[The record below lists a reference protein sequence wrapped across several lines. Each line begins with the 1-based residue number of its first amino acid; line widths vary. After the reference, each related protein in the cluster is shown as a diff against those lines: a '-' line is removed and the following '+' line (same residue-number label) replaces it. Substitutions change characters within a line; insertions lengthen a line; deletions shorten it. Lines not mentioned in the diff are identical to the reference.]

1 MVLVTSDGGQLMLVS
16 QQALARV
23 QAQVQASGA
32 PRSTA
37 PTTTQTIRISMA
49 QTPGAQIVTK
59 PVTATSGKAPSQPV
73 CTATVPRPAVVKSA
87 PTVRLVTPAT
97 PASVV
102 SQKKIVPTTTKT
114 AATAVEG
121 ARILTTTT
129 TTTATSTAKPSSS
142 LETLENVKK
151 CKNFFATLIK
161 LASGGTQSPEMAK
174 NVTDLVKN
182 LLDSKIEAE
191 EFTNKLYTEL
201 KSSPQPYLVPFL
213 KRSLPALR
221 QLMPNAQT
229 FIQQCIQQ
237 QPRSQPAGAPS
248 ASGPGLGTP
257 QQLVKVTSGPL
268 AAISK
273 PPTQTTVITQPAK
286 VGQNAKP
293 VPLVI
298 QHPPAAAVKQV
309 VTAVPQTS
317 ALTVSRPVTSTAVAV
332 TARVQPTAVP
342 ASKQSQDEAASA
354 LIGLLQIDEA
364 TNPLGCLPSI
374 PAVLTPSSSP
384 FWKVIVFAILCASL
398 AEAGINVKDVGEVRA
413 SGAQSI
419 RGGLGIQAVVRKM
432 SESLYLQASTSMVPQ
447 SDFMQFHH
455 LLYVGLFGGG
465 IVVLQAS
472 PVQKTPIKENGV
484 PSFREEDDINDVA
497 SMAGVNLSEEN
508 ARILATNSELVGSV
522 IRSCKDEP
530 FLFTGPLQKKI
541 LEIGKKHNITELSSD
556 AVNFISHAAQ
566 ERLRGLLEKLTV
578 IAQHR
583 AVSYKDDGR
592 YVLADDTRSQLKF
605 LEQLDRIEKQKK
617 EEEEREVLLK
627 AAKSRTNKED
637 PEQMRLKQKA
647 KEMQQLELAQ
657 IQQRDANLTA
667 LAAIGPRKK
676 RPLDSLLLGNGA
688 E

>member
-1 MVLVTSDGGQLMLVS
+1 MAAPQQPVVTRAPQTTSIQLPASFQIPPEMVLVTSDGGQLMLVS

-73 CTATVPRPAVVKSA
+73 CTATVPRPAVVKSLTTIAPVTVQSA

-342 ASKQSQDEAASA
+342 A
-354 LIGLLQIDEA
+354 I
-364 TNPLGCLPSI
+364 
-374 PAVLTPSSSP
+374 
-384 FWKVIVFAILCASL
+384 
-398 AEAGINVKDVGEVRA
+398 
-413 SGAQSI
+413 
-419 RGGLGIQAVVRKM
+419 
-432 SESLYLQASTSMVPQ
+432 
-447 SDFMQFHH
+447 
-455 LLYVGLFGGG
+455 
-465 IVVLQAS
+465 VLQAS

-688 E
+688 EGSSGSVIPHGISVSGRQLPRQRITRISLRDLIFCMEQERDMKHSLALYRTFLK